1 MDFAIGAELW
11 SSVVCI
17 SSSSGK
23 TADVCC
29 CLVDLSVA
37 FFLFCLKKRKQ
48 TGRAASISQ
57 PATAQPVLKS

>member
-37 FFLFCLKKRKQ
+37 FFLFCF
-48 TGRAASISQ
+48 
-57 PATAQPVLKS
+57 